1 MILLQVT
8 TSYMHG
14 FIVLKGSYGDPG
26 CTTVDETKTAHL
38 MESKSASVRDSI
50 KEIVTLYTNS
60 AGPAFIYFCFL
71 FCFTFFYNPKKLN

>member
-38 MESKSASVRDSI
+38 MESKSASVRDS
-50 KEIVTLYTNS
+50 KNEIVTLYTNS
-60 AGPAFIYFCFL
+60 AGPAFIYFLFFVLFYFL
-71 FCFTFFYNPKKLN
+71 L